1 MAANAARAVDAEFT
15 ASTETALMAD
25 ANVAA
30 GIKENF
36 AMNVSEKVTYYASQ
50 CHFPK
55 RED

>member
-15 ASTETALMAD
+15 ASTETALMVD